1 MRLRSWLVEL
11 RIRRGQRALIS
22 SPVLHKPDAG
32 FDRGAAVAARRG
44 GGQRWINVAE
54 VIFYEH
60 PVPLNRTEHKDLRLK
75 SVPSMKFAMNT
86 PSVPL
91 TGAEFGQAARDL
103 MIVFAGTDA
112 ANAGPIALL
121 GLRQNENLYVDA
133 AGQWAPNTYIPA
145 FVRRYPFVLAE
156 KPPGQEGGDFTVF
169 LDQGFEGFNAAEGER
184 LFNEDGT
191 DTELLTNAVG
201 FLSEFQQNIERTKS
215 FMQQLVKHDLLEPR
229 NVQLRKGN
237 EDAGPA
243 ITLNGLFMVNEEKM
257 RALDEK
263 VTHELMREGVLAWA
277 YAHLLSL
284 TNIDRLAQRLDAR
297 ERAETAASATTN

>member
-1 MRLRSWLVEL
+1 M
-11 RIRRGQRALIS
+11 
-22 SPVLHKPDAG
+22 
-32 FDRGAAVAARRG
+32 
-44 GGQRWINVAE
+44 AE

-60 PVPLNRTEHKDLRLK
+60 PVPLNRADHKELRLK
-75 SVPSMKFAMNT
+75 GVPHMKFAMNT
-86 PSVPL
+86 HSVPL
-91 TGAEFGQAARDL
+91 TGAEFGLAARDL

-133 AGQWAPNTYIPA
+133 QGQWAQDTYVPA
-145 FVRRYPFVLAE
+145 FVRRYPFVLGE
-156 KPPGQEGGDFTVF
+156 KPEGQEGGDFTVF
-169 LDQGFEGFNAAEGER
+169 LDDKFEGFTTNEGQR

-201 FLSEFQQNIERTKS
+201 FLSEFQQHIERTRS

-229 NVQLRKGN
+229 NVQLRKG
-237 EDAGPA
+237 EGESGQG
-243 ITLNGLFMVNEEKM
+243 ITLNGLFMVNEDKL

-263 VTHELMREGVLAWA
+263 VTHELMRDGVLGWV

-284 TNIDRLAQRLDAR
+284 ANIDRLAKRLSLR
-297 ERAETAASATTN
+297 EQAEAAATATTN